1 MDTRGPALF
10 CAVGT
15 PATAAKQPGLVSARE
30 RYSCAHVDAVR
41 AAAARAGAGF
51 VLIVAPWGMVSDGA
65 PLPLPEADAH
75 AGTAEVPAGG
85 PGAEETGGAA
95 MRGSRVEELL
105 PLVLSAFGF
114 SSYRALKLATFCRLQ
129 LLFANESISVIQ

>member
-65 PLPLPEADAH
+65 PLPRPEADAH
-75 AGTAEVPAGG
+75 AGTVEAPGVETCKESQCGREINGRPVCANAREEYAEIDG
-85 PGAEETGGAA
+85 
-95 MRGSRVEELL
+95 
-105 PLVLSAFGF
+105 
-114 SSYRALKLATFCRLQ
+114 
-129 LLFANESISVIQ
+129 